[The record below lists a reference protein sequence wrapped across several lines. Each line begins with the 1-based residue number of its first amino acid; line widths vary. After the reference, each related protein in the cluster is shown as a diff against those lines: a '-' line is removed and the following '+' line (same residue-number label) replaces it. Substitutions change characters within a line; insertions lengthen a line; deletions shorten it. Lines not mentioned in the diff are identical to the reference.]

1 MPELFNPAEVYASGN
16 IKPPRVMVAP
26 PKYIQGAGV
35 LAQTGRYLSIMGCKR
50 FGLLASQRGHGA
62 EGPVISES
70 LGREGCEAHTAV
82 FAGECSLPE
91 IDKHVEALSAAA
103 IDCLIAM
110 GGGKCVD
117 AGKCIAYRLGVPAV
131 IVPTLASNDAPCS
144 ALSVLYTPE
153 GVMSGLELFPQ
164 NPACV
169 IVDTAVVAAASARYL
184 VSGMGDAMATWYE
197 ARVCAANDHARNV
210 LGVRPTMAA
219 GALGELCAST
229 LYEEGVRAAQD
240 VEAGSVTAALENVVE
255 ANTLLSGIGFES
267 GGLAGAHAYA
277 QGYTNVPHVETNYLH
292 GEMVAMGVTAQ
303 LLMEGEVDE
312 AKRVASFFARVG
324 LPITLE
330 QIGLSVRETAN
341 VDAVVEGARSFEPF
355 ANLPFVVTPEKI
367 RAAMLAGDDLGR
379 AVVADVG
386 DESYRRLHA

>member
-1 MPELFNPAEVYASGN
+1 
-16 IKPPRVMVAP
+16 
-26 PKYIQGAGV
+26 
-35 LAQTGRYLSIMGCKR
+35 
-50 FGLLASQRGHGA
+50 
-62 EGPVISES
+62 
-70 LGREGCEAHTAV
+70 
-82 FAGECSLPE
+82 
-91 IDKHVEALSAAA
+91 
-103 IDCLIAM
+103 
-110 GGGKCVD
+110 
-117 AGKCIAYRLGVPAV
+117 
-131 IVPTLASNDAPCS
+131 
-144 ALSVLYTPE
+144 
-153 GVMSGLELFPQ
+153 
-164 NPACV
+164 
-169 IVDTAVVAAASARYL
+169 
-184 VSGMGDAMATWYE
+184 
-197 ARVCAANDHARNV
+197 
-210 LGVRPTMAA
+210 MAA

-303 LLMEGEVDE
+303 LLMEGEVGE

-330 QIGLSVRETAN
+330 QIGLSVGETAN

-355 ANLPFVVTPEKI
+355 ANLPFAVTPEKI

-379 AVVADVG
+379 AVMADVG

>member
-1 MPELFNPAEVYASGN
+1 
-16 IKPPRVMVAP
+16 
-26 PKYIQGAGV
+26 
-35 LAQTGRYLSIMGCKR
+35 
-50 FGLLASQRGHGA
+50 
-62 EGPVISES
+62 
-70 LGREGCEAHTAV
+70 
-82 FAGECSLPE
+82 
-91 IDKHVEALSAAA
+91 
-103 IDCLIAM
+103 
-110 GGGKCVD
+110 
-117 AGKCIAYRLGVPAV
+117 
-131 IVPTLASNDAPCS
+131 
-144 ALSVLYTPE
+144 
-153 GVMSGLELFPQ
+153 
-164 NPACV
+164 
-169 IVDTAVVAAASARYL
+169 
-184 VSGMGDAMATWYE
+184 MATWYE

-324 LPITLE
+324 LPITFCLLYTSPSPRDR
-330 QIGLSVRETAN
+330 G
-341 VDAVVEGARSFEPF
+341 
-355 ANLPFVVTPEKI
+355 
-367 RAAMLAGDDLGR
+367 
-379 AVVADVG
+379 
-386 DESYRRLHA
+386 